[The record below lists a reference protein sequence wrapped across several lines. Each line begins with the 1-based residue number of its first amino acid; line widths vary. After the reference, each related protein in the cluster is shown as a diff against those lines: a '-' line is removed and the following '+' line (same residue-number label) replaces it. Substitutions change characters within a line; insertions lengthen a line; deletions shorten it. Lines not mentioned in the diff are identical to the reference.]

1 MKKKVSKFIVLLVIS
16 FALIQ
21 FANGQTSYIYIEL
34 IKTIPCKIKLNG
46 VEINQ
51 MNKNY
56 VILNIQ
62 EAKEQNIDIEFG
74 ASLYPKQSFI
84 IDGVPNAMF
93 AYKLARSSESS
104 FYLLDL
110 INNGKIIESNSAV
123 NIGLATELNIIK
135 FSTTKYATQPIEIDK
150 KEQNHWIKNV
160 FTGSKKESP
169 KANTNQ
175 KGNSNNKQQ
184 KKQVPYGVVEV
195 IHPNESQT
203 NKSQTIPLATT
214 NKAPEQTKI
223 LKQVKASCYMIASD
237 NEVLSFI
244 EKIAPKN
251 DEDVKLVMLRKKQ
264 FSGCLN
270 VSQLTQIASQF
281 NTQYGRFQCMKIG
294 LSNVANPQD
303 LPEGASLFKTEA
315 YKNKYSKL
323 ISTTQ

>member
-1 MKKKVSKFIVLLVIS
+1 MKKKGSQFIVLFVIGLS
-16 FALIQ
+16 LLQ
-21 FANGQTSYIYIEL
+21 SVYGQTSYIYIEL
-34 IKTIPCKIKLNG
+34 IKTIPCKIILNG
-46 VEINQ
+46 VEAIQ

-74 ASLYPKQSFI
+74 ANLYPKQSFI

-123 NIGLATELNIIK
+123 NIGLASELNLIK
-135 FSTTKYATQPIEIDK
+135 FSTTKYAIQPNVIDK
-150 KEQNHWIKNV
+150 KEQNNWIKNV

-169 KANTNQ
+169 KVNTSQKSNTNA
-175 KGNSNNKQQ
+175 
-184 KKQVPYGVVEV
+184 KKQLPYGVVEV
-195 IHPNESQT
+195 IHPNETKPDNTKKAPIVSS
-203 NKSQTIPLATT
+203 KP
-214 NKAPEQTKI
+214 APEQTRTF
-223 LKQVKASCYMIASD
+223 KQIKANCYMIASE
-237 NEVLSFI
+237 NEVGSFI
-244 EKIAPKN
+244 EKIALKS
-251 DEDVKLVMLRKKQ
+251 DEEVKLVMLRKKQ

-281 NTQYGRFQCMKIG
+281 NTQYGRYQCMKIG

-303 LPEGASLFKTEA
+303 LPQGASIFKTEA
-315 YKNKYSKL
+315 YKNKYFKL
-323 ISTTQ
+323 ISTIQ